1 MASAKQIAANRRN
14 AQKSTGPRTPQG
26 KLKSRCNAL
35 RHGLTAETVIDVFE
49 NVEDYQTFE
58 QALLAH
64 YAPASI
70 VAREL
75 TLRLAS
81 LLWRLRRATAIE
93 TGLLKIQAQA
103 VRDRKQQR
111 QRDDQYRKASRP
123 DLYHLLGVVYGRATV
138 PAVVEGGGSD
148 LISASPSAQPQKAL
162 TLTYLRAA
170 HRYNVVL
177 DRLTRYEVSLWR
189 QVAQTLLLLQSPNVG
204 SPVRERAKHIT
215 SDRCIRLRADGHP
228 LPHE

>member
-1 MASAKQIAANRRN
+1 MASDKQIAANRRN
-14 AQKSTGPRTPQG
+14 AQKSTGPKTSQG

-35 RHGLTAETVIDVFE
+35 RHGLTAETVIGVFE
-49 NVEDYQTFE
+49 NVDDYQSIE
-58 QALLAH
+58 AAILAH

-103 VRDRKQQR
+103 VHDRRR
-111 QRDDQYRKASRP
+111 QTDRADPALTASRP
-123 DLYHLLGVVYGRATV
+123 DLYQLLGLVSDRAPI
-138 PAVVEGGGSD
+138 PALINGGTSNA
-148 LISASPSAQPQKAL
+148 LSESPNAQPQNDL
-162 TLTYLRAA
+162 TQSYLRAA
-170 HRYNVVL
+170 HLYDGIL

-189 QVAQTLLLLQSPNVG
+189 QVAQILLLLQKLHLPARKR
-204 SPVRERAKHIT
+204 VREGFAL
-215 SDRCIRLRADGHP
+215 D
-228 LPHE
+228 

>member
-14 AQKSTGPRTPQG
+14 AQKSTGPKTPQG

-64 YAPASI
+64 YAPVSI

-103 VRDRKQQR
+103 VRDRRQQR
-111 QRDDQYRKASRP
+111 QRDDHCRKASRP
-123 DLYHLLGVVYGRATV
+123 DLYHLLGVVYDRASM
-138 PAVVEGGGSD
+138 PAVVEGGAPD
-148 LISASPSAQPQKAL
+148 LISESPNAQSQKRL
-162 TLTYLRAA
+162 TLSYLRAA

-177 DRLTRYEVSLWR
+177 DRLARYEVSLWR
-189 QVAQTLLLLQSPNVG
+189 QVAQIIFVL
-204 SPVRERAKHIT
+204 
-215 SDRCIRLRADGHP
+215 RL
-228 LPHE
+228 

>member
-1 MASAKQIAANRRN
+1 MASDKQIAANRRN
-14 AQKSTGPRTPQG
+14 AQKSTGPKTTQG

-49 NVEDYQTFE
+49 NVDDYQSFE
-58 QALLAH
+58 AAILAH
-64 YAPASI
+64 YAPVSI

-103 VRDRKQQR
+103 VQERKGQHE
-111 QRDDQYRKASRP
+111 RDDHALKASRP
-123 DLYHLLGVVYGRATV
+123 ELYQLLGLVYDATRA
-138 PAVVEGGGSD
+138 PAAIKEGADSTAGG
-148 LISASPSAQPQKAL
+148 PYAQHAL
-162 TLTYLRAA
+162 TQSYLRAA
-170 HRYNVVL
+170 NLYHSVL

-189 QVAQTLLLLQSPNVG
+189 QAARTLLLLHGGACERRHSSRISPRTQASTRPTQN
-204 SPVRERAKHIT
+204 SAQF
-215 SDRCIRLRADGHP
+215 SQ
-228 LPHE
+228 

>member
-14 AQKSTGPRTPQG
+14 AQKSTGPKTPQG

-58 QALLAH
+58 QAILAH
-64 YAPASI
+64 YAPVSI

-93 TGLLKIQAQA
+93 TGLLRIQTQA
-103 VRDRKQQR
+103 IRDRRQQR
-111 QRDDQYRKASRP
+111 QRDDQYRKASRQ
-123 DLYHLLGVVYGRATV
+123 DLYHLLGVVYDRASM
-138 PAVVEGGGSD
+138 PAVVEGGAPD
-148 LISASPSAQPQKAL
+148 LISESTNVQSQQAL
-162 TLTYLRAA
+162 TQSYLRAA
-170 HRYNVVL
+170 HRYDGIL
-177 DRLTRYEVSLWR
+177 DRLSRYEVSLWR
-189 QVAQTLLLLQSPNVG
+189 QVAQIIFVL
-204 SPVRERAKHIT
+204 
-215 SDRCIRLRADGHP
+215 RL
-228 LPHE
+228 